1 MAIYI
6 YIYIWLCLFCFVDFS
21 VLWNLHAEVSIL
33 CRFTSDL
40 RLRSCLRSC
49 GDHAWEILPG
59 DLSGV
64 TERGVGTGWVI
75 SLPEIKSTLL
85 QSRGL
90 FAAMWARRA
99 YRRHLLA
106 RRSWEPA
113 GAGQGSLG
121 RTGPDQGTKGKKT
134 NKNK

>member
-1 MAIYI
+1 M
-6 YIYIWLCLFCFVDFS
+6 FD
-21 VLWNLHAEVSIL
+21 
-33 CRFTSDL
+33 
-40 RLRSCLRSC
+40 
-49 GDHAWEILPG
+49 
-59 DLSGV
+59 SGV

-75 SLPEIKSTLL
+75 SLREIKSTLL

-134 NKNK
+134 KKQIKANKSKKKGNAHLSLKRPVFILQEEKKQTKTNKRKKKESH

>member
-1 MAIYI
+1 M
-6 YIYIWLCLFCFVDFS
+6 
-21 VLWNLHAEVSIL
+21 
-33 CRFTSDL
+33 R
-40 RLRSCLRSC
+40 
-49 GDHAWEILPG
+49 
-59 DLSGV
+59 
-64 TERGVGTGWVI
+64 
-75 SLPEIKSTLL
+75 EIKSTLL

-121 RTGPDQGTKGKKT
+121 RTGPDQGTKGKKAKKKQIKNT
-134 NKNK
+134 NKQKGKANLFLKWFVSILREEKKQK